1 MKGAVWSGLS
11 SPEVNKLDGRRF
23 SDQARRGSYFCV
35 EDYNRSRP
43 SVVNLCIPAEVLQ
56 SRCAVDLSS
65 PRRQSLVKEQPRDK
79 IVINVTGQLYETFAE
94 TLERFPN
101 TLLGCCETR
110 QAYYEME
117 RQQYCFG
124 WPRNASSFDAILF
137 YYQSN
142 GILSRPA
149 DVDSKTFYQEIQF
162 FQLEETV
169 VQRFLESEGLATMV
183 EKNEERS
190 RIRPGGKV
198 WHFLEYPSCSRFAKV
213 FAVMSWLVIC
223 LAIVVFC
230 CETLQTVRESL
241 ETKFVFSR
249 LEITC
254 VAWFTFEYLLR
265 VAFAPNRRKFCTSAM
280 GCIDLLTFAPFYVA
294 QVMVALNVSTNYEK
308 LCCFV
313 PVLKL
318 LRVAGVLKFSRY
330 VYGMNVLGKTLV
342 QSYKELL
349 LLLLLLVIG
358 SIFFATFAYLADASE
373 DDTQI
378 PSIPDG
384 VWFVLISLTNVGYGD
399 IVPVSPLGKVNACVC
414 IVVGILV
421 LSIPVPVIVR
431 NFTTLYRMHMKD
443 RTQNFL

>member
-1 MKGAVWSGLS
+1 MKGAVWGLS

-23 SDQARRGSYFCV
+23 SDQSRHSSYLSV
-35 EDYNRSRP
+35 EDYNRSRS
-43 SVVNLCIPAEVLQ
+43 SVCIPVEILQ
-56 SRCAVDLSS
+56 KGCAVDLNT
-65 PRRQSLVKEQPRDK
+65 PRRQSLVKEQARDK
-79 IVINVTGQLYETFAE
+79 IVINVRGQLYETFAE

-117 RQQYCFG
+117 RKQYCFG
-124 WPRNASSFDAILF
+124 WRNASSFDAILF

-169 VQRFLESEGLATMV
+169 VRRFLESEGLTTMA
-183 EKNEERS
+183 EKNAEERS

-198 WHFLEYPSCSRFAKV
+198 WHFLEYPSCSSFAKV
-213 FAVMSWLVIC
+213 FAAMSWLVIC
-223 LAIVVFC
+223 LAIVIFC

-241 ETKFVFSR
+241 KTKFVFSR

-280 GCIDLLTFAPFYVA
+280 GCIDFLTFAPFYVA
-294 QVMVALNVSTNYEK
+294 QVMVALNVITNYEK

-318 LRVAGVLKFSRY
+318 LRVVGVLKFSRY

-349 LLLLLLVIG
+349 LLLLLLLIG
-358 SIFFATFAYLADASE
+358 SVFFASFAYLADASE
-373 DDTQI
+373 ADTQI

-384 VWFVLISLTNVGYGD
+384 IWFVLITLTNVGYGD
-399 IVPVSPLGKVNACVC
+399 IVPVSPLGKVNASVC

-431 NFTTLYRMHMKD
+431 NFSTLYRMHMKD
-443 RTQNFL
+443 ST